1 MTRKQAV
8 CRALKLLGGMEAAEA
23 ETAEVMKKLAEIRD
37 GLPLT
42 GWSEGT
48 IRDALGQFAEEHGR
62 NPTAADLKRKGMPP
76 HTVIKLRFGMTARE
90 FLHKFYPSPPGAHN
104 SSPYGG
110 KSKEKWTED
119 FITQFAAIKPESAE
133 QYDRQRR
140 KKSPSW
146 QTIAKYNGK
155 KRWTELL
162 SSLGL
167 AKATEARAA
176 LTVTRTIR
184 LDGIYISDKAWPGG
198 KPTAEDKLNTV

>member
-8 CRALKLLGGMEAAEA
+8 CRVLEILVGMEAAA
-23 ETAEVMKKLAEIRD
+23 ETVEVMEKLAEIRD
-37 GLPLT
+37 ELPLT

-48 IRDALGQFAEEHGR
+48 ICDALG
-62 NPTAADLKRKGMPP
+62 T
-76 HTVIKLRFGMTARE
+76 
-90 FLHKFYPSPPGAHN
+90 SN

-119 FITQFAAIKPESAE
+119 FIAQFAAIKPESAE

-162 SSLGL
+162 SLLGL
-167 AKATEARAA
+167 AKATEARAV

-184 LDGIYISDKAWPGG
+184 LDGIYISGGEWPGG
-198 KPTAEDKLNTV
+198 KPPAENKLNAG